1 MQVLNFKK
9 LFSSEGLKS
18 TKQRQ
23 EILNVLL
30 NLQGHKNI
38 SQIYSQVSK
47 TNPRIGYSTVY
58 RTLKLLTKL
67 GLAEQRKFVDGE
79 TRYELISS
87 GTHHDHLICI
97 ECGKIIEFNDRDLE
111 ALQNKIAKRNKFKTF
126 FHRMELYGQCESCI
140 KKGEKT
146 SKGKN

>member
-1 MQVLNFKK
+1 MHQLNFKK

-30 NLQGHKNI
+30 NLKGHRNL
-38 SQIYSQVSK
+38 SQIYAQVSK
-47 TNPRIGYSTVY
+47 TNPKIGYVTVY

-67 GLAEQRKFVDGE
+67 GLAEQRKFADGE
-79 TRYELISS
+79 TRYEMVSS

-97 ECGKIIEFNDRDLE
+97 ECGKIIEFHDNNLE
-111 ALQNKIAKRNKFKTF
+111 SLQNKIAKRYKFNTF
-126 FHRMELYGQCESCI
+126 FHRMELYGQCEICLN
-140 KKGEKT
+140 KKEKNT
-146 SKGKN
+146 